1 MKRGKAWG
9 VLTWRGVTDATPR
22 RIRCAAVC
30 FTKPRLLRLHAL
42 RARRAAF
49 AAAGV

>member
-30 FTKPRLLRLHAL
+30 YKAAFCAYTLCARVDPPSPL
-42 RARRAAF
+42 RACD
-49 AAAGV
+49 